1 MRNSSYLKMALTIL
15 LHSKIRSWLTII
27 GIVIGVGAVVG
38 IMSLSENMQKD
49 MEERLS
55 EMDLTAITI
64 SPGSSRA
71 MMSMGPGG
79 GGGGGGSSSSSE
91 DTNLTK
97 KDIMAL
103 KSVDGIQ
110 YMYGQISGKEDVY
123 FLGEEAEL
131 SITGVDPQV
140 WQYATTDTVESGRL
154 LEPSDN
160 YVAVIGSGVAED
172 VFDNEVGLNQVLTIA
187 GKSVRVVGILES
199 EGGSGDN
206 SIIMPIDA
214 AVALIED
221 AEPDVFDSIIVK
233 AESMDIAE
241 NVSADIEDKLML
253 SRHVTEKDMD
263 FSVTTSA
270 SMVETASEMM
280 ESMTLFL
287 AAIAGVS
294 LVVGAVGI
302 ANTMF
307 TSVMEKTREIGTMK
321 AIGATNRDILMI
333 FMVNSAL
340 VGFVGGVLGVIV
352 GSMVTALFPLLGMQ
366 MMGGSVS
373 VSLSPTLTAFGLSIA
388 VAVGVISG
396 VVPAFQASKMKPVD
410 ALRYE

>member
-1 MRNSSYLKMALTIL
+1 MRNSNYLKMALSIL

-71 MMSMGPGG
+71 MMAMGPG

-140 WQYATTDTVESGRL
+140 WQYATTQTVESGRL

-172 VFDNEVGLNQVLTIA
+172 VFDNEVGLNQVLTIG

-199 EGGSGDN
+199 EGGSSDN

-214 AVALIED
+214 AVSLIED
-221 AEPDVFDSIIVK
+221 AEPDVFDTIIVK

-241 NVSADIEDKLML
+241 NVSAEIEEKLML
-253 SRHVTEKDMD
+253 SRHVTEKDQD
-263 FSVTTSA
+263 FSVSTSA

-373 VSLSPTLTAFGLSIA
+373 VSLSPSLTAFGLSIA